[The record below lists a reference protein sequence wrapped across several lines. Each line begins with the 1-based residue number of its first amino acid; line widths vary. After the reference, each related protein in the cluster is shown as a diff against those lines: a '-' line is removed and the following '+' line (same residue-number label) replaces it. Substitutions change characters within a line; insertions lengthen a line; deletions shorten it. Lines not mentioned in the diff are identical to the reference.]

1 MTDTDRVDPKATTA
15 APLSAT
21 RLAAVPMMAGVGVL
35 IGSWVAA
42 SIFVGPQLD
51 LGPRRTELEFA
62 DHVLPGAVVIVICLA
77 VTLALFVGKRFRPA
91 AASLLFYAGLGI
103 SLAGVWT
110 TATHVPLVLQA
121 LRDQA
126 PWPAA
131 LNYSIP
137 AFAMLLFG
145 IGWLFVYRG
154 PYAAPAEQTA

>member
-1 MTDTDRVDPKATTA
+1 MTDTDRADPKATPV

-21 RLAAVPMMAGVGVL
+21 RLAAVPMMAGAGVL

-62 DHVLPGAVVIVICLA
+62 DHVLPGVVVVVISLAVV
-77 VTLALFVGKRFRPA
+77 LALFVGRRLRPKA
-91 AASLLFYAGLGI
+91 PSLLFYAGLGI

-110 TATHVPLVLQA
+110 TATHVPLVIQA

-126 PWPAA
+126 PWSAT

-137 AFAMLLFG
+137 AILLLLFG
-145 IGWLFVYRG
+145 IGWLSVYRG
-154 PYAAPAEQTA
+154 PYATPAEPKP

>member
-1 MTDTDRVDPKATTA
+1 MTDKGRAEPKAPTG

-21 RLAAVPMMAGVGVL
+21 RLAAVPMLAGAGVL

-77 VTLALFVGKRFRPA
+77 VVLALVVGKRFRPA
-91 AASLLFYAGLGI
+91 APSLLFYAGLGI

-110 TATHVPLVLQA
+110 TATHVPLILQA
-121 LRDQA
+121 FRDQA

-137 AFAMLLFG
+137 AFLMLLFG
-145 IGWLFVYRG
+145 IGWCSLYRG
-154 PYAAPAEQTA
+154 PFAEPDEPKP